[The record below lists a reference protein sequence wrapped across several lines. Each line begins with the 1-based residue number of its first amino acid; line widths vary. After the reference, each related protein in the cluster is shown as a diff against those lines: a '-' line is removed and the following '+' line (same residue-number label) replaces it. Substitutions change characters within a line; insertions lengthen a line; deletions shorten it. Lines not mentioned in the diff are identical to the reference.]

1 MNWKQLPNIITSI
14 RLLLLIP
21 LSYFL
26 VVEEYQAALII
37 FFIAGSSDALDG
49 FLAKRYNWVSRLGSI
64 LDPIAD
70 KALLV
75 ITMAIL
81 TLNQKISLLLFSCV
95 AIRDIYIIAGA
106 YFYYKQIGPFNM
118 QPSLISKFN
127 TLAQILLVTVILVSL
142 GYKQIPEPV
151 IPALVLVVYL
161 TVISSTLHY
170 SFVWGRKYLNARKSE
185 NQIEK

>member
-1 MNWKQLPNIITSI
+1 MNWTQLPNIITSI

-21 LSYFL
+21 LSHYL
-26 VVEEYQAALII
+26 IAENYQTALII
-37 FFIAGSSDALDG
+37 FFIAGTSDALDG
-49 FLAKRYNWVSRLGSI
+49 FLAKRYDWVSRFGSI

-81 TLNQKISLLLFSCV
+81 TFNQKISLLLFSCV
-95 AIRDIYIIAGA
+95 AIRDIYIFAGA

-127 TLAQILLVTVILVSL
+127 TFAQILMVTLILVSL
-142 GYKQIPEPV
+142 GYMKVPEPI
-151 IPALVLVVYL
+151 IPVLVILVYL
-161 TVISSTLHY
+161 TVITSTLHY
-170 SFVWGRKYLNARKSE
+170 SFVWGRKYLNERKST
-185 NQIEK
+185 NQTEK